1 MFVEMKT
8 ITVKPGTAH
17 LIVED
22 FQGKNAMAE
31 MEGFIDKK
39 IWVRSRNKEEE
50 KVIIAIHWDSEEAY
64 KGWKKSPI
72 HIAGHR
78 VKREKPEY
86 ILDFMNETFTEVSS
100 PAVL

>member
-8 ITVKPGTAH
+8 ITVKPGTSH
-17 LIVED
+17 LVVEN

-31 MEGFIDKK
+31 MDGFIDKK
-39 IWVRSRNKEEE
+39 IWVRSRSKEDE
-50 KVIIAIHWDSEEAY
+50 KVIVAIHWESEEAY

-78 VKREKPEY
+78 TKREKPDY
-86 ILDFMNETFTEVSS
+86 ILDFKNETFVEASL
-100 PAVL
+100 PASV

>member
-1 MFVEMKT
+1 VRINIICKERRNKMFVEMKT

-39 IWVRSRNKEEE
+39 KSGSAH
-50 KVIIAIHWDSEEAY
+50 AIR
-64 KGWKKSPI
+64 KK
-72 HIAGHR
+72 
-78 VKREKPEY
+78 KK
-86 ILDFMNETFTEVSS
+86 
-100 PAVL
+100 